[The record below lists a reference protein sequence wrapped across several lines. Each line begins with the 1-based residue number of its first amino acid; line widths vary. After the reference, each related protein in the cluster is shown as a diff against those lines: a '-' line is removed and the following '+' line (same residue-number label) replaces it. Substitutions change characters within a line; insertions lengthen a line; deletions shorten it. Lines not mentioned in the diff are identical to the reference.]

1 MAPAGWG
8 VTSLNRKTEKKGLL
22 IVISGPSGVGKDTLI
37 KRLLEQDPNLR
48 YSVSCTTRAPRP
60 GEVDG
65 VDYSFVSRERFQELI
80 DEGAFLEHAVYNGNL
95 YGTLIER
102 VERERQAG
110 HDVVLK
116 IEVKGAEQVRA
127 KVPDAIFIFVAPP
140 SVDELVK
147 RQIKRNTET
156 SEDMEARRQIATREM
171 DYAARYDHVVV
182 NDELEHAA
190 AEILAILQQA
200 RSSQT

>member
-1 MAPAGWG
+1 M
-8 VTSLNRKTEKKGLL
+8 TSKRGLL

-37 KRLLEQDPNLR
+37 KRLLELDRNLR

-65 VDYSFVSRERFQELI
+65 VDYAFVSRERFQQLI
-80 DEGAFLEHAVYNGNL
+80 EEGAFLEHATYNHNL
-95 YGTLIER
+95 YGTLIGR
-102 VERERQAG
+102 VERERDAG

-116 IEVKGAEQVRA
+116 IEVKGAEQVRT
-127 KVPDAIFIFVAPP
+127 KVPDAVFIFVAPP

-156 SEDMEARRQIATREM
+156 SQDMEARRQIATREM
-171 DYAARYDHVVV
+171 EYAARYDHVVV
-182 NDELEHAA
+182 NDELERAV
-190 AEILAILQQA
+190 AEILATIQQA
-200 RSSQT
+200 RSSHT

>member
-1 MAPAGWG
+1 
-8 VTSLNRKTEKKGLL
+8 VTKKRGLL

-37 KRLLEQDPNLR
+37 KRLLDQDRNLR

-60 GEVDG
+60 GEADG
-65 VDYSFVSRERFQELI
+65 VDYSFVSRERFLQLVE
-80 DEGAFLEHAVYNGNL
+80 EGAFLEHATYNANL

-102 VERERQAG
+102 VGRERDAG

-156 SEDMEARRQIATREM
+156 SQDMEARRQIATREM
-171 DYAARYDHVVV
+171 QYAARYDHVVV
-182 NDELEHAA
+182 NDELERAA
-190 AEILAILQQA
+190 GEILAIIRDA
-200 RSSQT
+200 RSSHT

>member
-1 MAPAGWG
+1 M
-8 VTSLNRKTEKKGLL
+8 TSLNRKTEKKGLL
-22 IVISGPSGVGKDTLI
+22 MVISGPSGVGKDTLI

-80 DEGAFLEHAVYNGNL
+80 GEGAFLEHAVYNGNL

>member
-1 MAPAGWG
+1 M
-8 VTSLNRKTEKKGLL
+8 
-22 IVISGPSGVGKDTLI
+22 
-37 KRLLEQDPNLR
+37 
-48 YSVSCTTRAPRP
+48 
-60 GEVDG
+60 
-65 VDYSFVSRERFQELI
+65 
-80 DEGAFLEHAVYNGNL
+80 YNGNL

-102 VERERQAG
+102 VERERRAG

-116 IEVKGAEQVRA
+116 IEVKGAEQVRV
-127 KVPDAIFIFVAPP
+127 KMPDAIFIFVAPP

>member
-1 MAPAGWG
+1 
-8 VTSLNRKTEKKGLL
+8 VTGLNRKTEKKGLL
-22 IVISGPSGVGKDTLI
+22 MVISGPSGVGKDTLI

-80 DEGAFLEHAVYNGNL
+80 GEGAFLEHAVYNGNL

-171 DYAARYDHVVV
+171 EYAARYDHVVV